1 MASNKQI
8 FQADSPNRWNRFK
21 WLSRILFAFLA
32 IGIVAVIV
40 TIKSTY
46 YPSLPSLD
54 LAPKKMSKEELAQI
68 KRSTKYRSFKIQ
80 KGEIEALERAK
91 RLHQRKHPNNKD
103 RLNVAFYRPWE
114 PQAYYSLL
122 DNMPKLDMVV
132 SEGFSILPG
141 VDTVITKVDTGLI
154 NVNKKYNKPIVLT
167 LSNYIN
173 KNNQEG
179 GYDSYD
185 IERIFKKPALRA
197 GFINSIV
204 NALTKYKF
212 KGINV
217 DLDEIKD
224 RNSKTYIAFQTE
236 LYKTLKAKGF
246 LVTQNVVPED
256 EAYNIVRLQHVNDF
270 LFIMAIDEHNEL
282 SNPGDLSN
290 QHWVEQILD
299 DVCSQV
305 PSEKIILTF
314 AGGAYDW
321 RETSIGKSIGYQQ
334 AISAAEENQSKIT
347 FDPASANSHFTYMDK
362 DSLDHTI
369 YFADAATNFN
379 VIRMADDW
387 ATGGVAL
394 WRMGTEDPRL
404 WSFFQKNLS
413 IDSLRKTGVDL
424 KKLTSVGLNSRKNV
438 EYDGDGEVLDLITT
452 PQTGEIDVK
461 LDTGNYTITAQTYK
475 RLPTKYMIRKYGY
488 KPKKVVLTFDDGPD
502 PDYTPRI
509 LDILKKEKVPASFFV
524 VGSMAEKNIAILRRI
539 YEDGY
544 EIGNHTFFHPDIST
558 ISLQRVVLELNA
570 TRKIIESVT
579 GRSTILF
586 RPPFNAD
593 AEPETLAEVIPVAE
607 SRRQSYITIGESIDP
622 WDWQPGV
629 TADSIVARTIRQAN
643 NGSMILLHDAGGD
656 TREETVKALPAI
668 IHYFKTHGYQ
678 FTTIADVLDKTK
690 DDLMPPIKDDHTGIF
705 GPMYDVAV
713 HAYYYFNWFLIYVFL
728 SAIFLA
734 IGRIVLIAILAV
746 RQNSENKKTVK
757 LRGDNLPLPPV
768 SIIVPAYNEE
778 VNAVA
783 TIQSLLKT
791 EYPVFEI
798 IFVDDGSKDKTF
810 EVVSAAY
817 EGHPLVK
824 ILTKPNGGKASA
836 LNFGITHATSDFVVC
851 IDADTQL
858 KNDAIYQLMSYFTD
872 EEIGAVAGTVKV
884 GNETNIITRWQSI
897 EYITAQNMDR
907 RAFDLI
913 NSITVVPGAIGAF
926 RKSAIFRAGGFT
938 YDTLAEDCDLTMRIL
953 KQGYIVKNCAEAIA
967 YTEAPETINMLLKQR
982 FRWSFGVIQSFWK
995 NRDALFNKK
1004 YKFFGMV
1011 GMPNIL
1017 IFQIILPLF
1026 SPLADLMMIFAL
1038 FGEKPEKMLIYYV
1051 AFVVIDFIVGIIAF
1065 RMEKEDYR
1073 KLIYIIPQRFL
1084 WRQLMYYVLF
1094 KSMRK
1099 ALKGELSGW
1108 GVLKRTGNVNVKGG
1122 QKKNNSAIYIIVALL
1137 IIAAI
1142 VFWVVKKWYM

>member
-1 MASNKQI
+1 MSSNKQV
-8 FQADSPNRWNRFK
+8 FQADSPGRWNKFK
-21 WLSRILFAFLA
+21 WLSRILLAVLA

-46 YPSLPSLD
+46 YPDLPNLNP
-54 LAPKKMSKEELAQI
+54 APKKMSKEELDQL
-68 KRSTKYRSFKIQ
+68 KKSTRFKYFNIQ
-80 KGEIEALERAK
+80 KSEIEAMERA
-91 RLHQRKHPNNKD
+91 RSLHQQKHPNNKD
-103 RLNVAFYRPWE
+103 RINAAFYRAWE
-114 PQAYYSLL
+114 PQAYNSLVTNL
-122 DNMPKLDMVV
+122 SRLDMVV
-132 SEGFSILPG
+132 SEGFSIKPG
-141 VDTVITKVDTGLI
+141 VDTVITKIDTGLI
-154 NVNKKYNKPIVLT
+154 NLNKKLNKPVLIT
-167 LSNYIN
+167 LSNYVNIN
-173 KNNQEG
+173 NTTG
-179 GYDSYD
+179 GYDTKD
-185 IERIFKKPALRA
+185 VERIIKSKRLRA
-197 GFINSIV
+197 NFINSIV
-204 NALTKYKF
+204 NALNKYKF

-217 DLDEIKD
+217 DFDDVKD
-224 RNSKTYIAFQTE
+224 RNGKNYMTFLQE
-236 LYKTLKAKGF
+236 LYTVLHEKNF

-256 EAYNIVRLQHVNDF
+256 ETYDLVKLQHFNDF
-270 LFIMAIDEHNEL
+270 LFVMAIDEHNDL
-282 SNPGDLSN
+282 SNAGDLSN

-299 DVCSQV
+299 DVCTKV

-321 RETSIGKSIGYQQ
+321 TENSVGKSIGYQQ
-334 AISAAEENQSKIT
+334 AISTAQEQKSKII
-347 FDPASANSHFTYMDK
+347 FDPMSANLHFKYLDQ
-362 DSLDHTI
+362 DSLQHSI
-369 YFADAATNFN
+369 YFTDAATNFN

-394 WRMGTEDPRL
+394 WRLGAEDPRL
-404 WSFFQKNLS
+404 WSYFQKNLS
-413 IDSLRKTGVDL
+413 IDSLRKTGVDI
-424 KKLTSVGLNSRKNV
+424 KKLTTVGLNNRVNV
-438 EYDGDGEVLDLITT
+438 DYDGDGEVLDLITT
-452 PQTGEIDVK
+452 PTTGEINVK
-461 LDTGNYTITAQTYK
+461 LDTSNFTITDQQYIK
-475 RLPTKYMIRKYGY
+475 LPTKYVIRRYGY
-488 KPKKVVLTFDDGPD
+488 APKKLVLTFDDGPD
-502 PDYTPRI
+502 PDFTPRI
-509 LDILKKEKVPASFFV
+509 LDILKKENVPAAFFI
-524 VGSMAEKNIAILRRI
+524 VGSMAEKNMQIVRRI
-539 YEDGY
+539 YEEGY

-558 ISLQRVVLELNA
+558 ISLDRVVLELNA
-570 TRKIIESVT
+570 TRKLIESIT

-593 AEPETLAEVIPVAE
+593 AEPQTLAEVIPVAE

-629 TADSIVARTIRQAN
+629 TADSIIARTIRQKD

-668 IHYFKTHGYQ
+668 IHYFKSHGYK
-678 FTTIADVLDKTK
+678 FTTIADVLGKTK
-690 DDLMPPIKDDHTGIF
+690 ADLMPPIKNDPNSGIL
-705 GPMYDVAV
+705 GPMYDVFV
-713 HAYYYFNWFLIYVFL
+713 HGYFYINWILIYVFL

-734 IGRIVLIAILAV
+734 IGRIVLIGILAV
-746 RQNSENKKTVK
+746 RQHGENKKMIK
-757 LRGDNLPLPPV
+757 LRGDDIPLPPV

-791 EYPVFEI
+791 EYPSFEI

-810 EVVSAAY
+810 EVVTAAY
-817 EGHPLVK
+817 ADNPLVK

-836 LNFGITHATSDFVVC
+836 LNFGITHTQSDFVVC

-858 KNDAIYQLMSYFTD
+858 KTDAIYHLMTYFTD
-872 EEIGAVAGTVKV
+872 DEIGAVAGTVKV

-926 RKSAIFRAGGFT
+926 RKSAIFKAGGFT

-953 KQGYIVKNCAEAIA
+953 KQGYIIKNCAEAIA
-967 YTEAPETINMLLKQR
+967 YTEAPETVNMLLKQR

-1038 FGEKPEKMLIYYV
+1038 FGAKPEKMLFYYL
-1051 AFVVIDFIVGIIAF
+1051 AFVLIDFIVGIIAF
-1065 RMEKEDYR
+1065 KMEKEDYK
-1073 KLIYIIPQRFL
+1073 KLIYIIPQRFM

-1094 KSMRK
+1094 KSIRK

-1108 GVLKRTGNVNVKGG
+1108 GVLKRTGNVKVEKE
-1122 QKKNNSAIYIIVALL
+1122 KESPV
-1137 IIAAI
+1137 
-1142 VFWVVKKWYM
+1142 

>member
-1 MASNKQI
+1 
-8 FQADSPNRWNRFK
+8 
-21 WLSRILFAFLA
+21 
-32 IGIVAVIV
+32 
-40 TIKSTY
+40 
-46 YPSLPSLD
+46 
-54 LAPKKMSKEELAQI
+54 
-68 KRSTKYRSFKIQ
+68 
-80 KGEIEALERAK
+80 
-91 RLHQRKHPNNKD
+91 
-103 RLNVAFYRPWE
+103 
-114 PQAYYSLL
+114 
-122 DNMPKLDMVV
+122 
-132 SEGFSILPG
+132 
-141 VDTVITKVDTGLI
+141 
-154 NVNKKYNKPIVLT
+154 
-167 LSNYIN
+167 
-173 KNNQEG
+173 
-179 GYDSYD
+179 
-185 IERIFKKPALRA
+185 
-197 GFINSIV
+197 
-204 NALTKYKF
+204 
-212 KGINV
+212 
-217 DLDEIKD
+217 
-224 RNSKTYIAFQTE
+224 
-236 LYKTLKAKGF
+236 
-246 LVTQNVVPED
+246 
-256 EAYNIVRLQHVNDF
+256 
-270 LFIMAIDEHNEL
+270 
-282 SNPGDLSN
+282 
-290 QHWVEQILD
+290 
-299 DVCSQV
+299 
-305 PSEKIILTF
+305 
-314 AGGAYDW
+314 
-321 RETSIGKSIGYQQ
+321 
-334 AISAAEENQSKIT
+334 
-347 FDPASANSHFTYMDK
+347 
-362 DSLDHTI
+362 
-369 YFADAATNFN
+369 
-379 VIRMADDW
+379 
-387 ATGGVAL
+387 
-394 WRMGTEDPRL
+394 
-404 WSFFQKNLS
+404 
-413 IDSLRKTGVDL
+413 
-424 KKLTSVGLNSRKNV
+424 
-438 EYDGDGEVLDLITT
+438 
-452 PQTGEIDVK
+452 
-461 LDTGNYTITAQTYK
+461 
-475 RLPTKYMIRKYGY
+475 
-488 KPKKVVLTFDDGPD
+488 
-502 PDYTPRI
+502 
-509 LDILKKEKVPASFFV
+509 
-524 VGSMAEKNIAILRRI
+524 
-539 YEDGY
+539 
-544 EIGNHTFFHPDIST
+544 
-558 ISLQRVVLELNA
+558 LELNA

-690 DDLMPPIKDDHTGIF
+690 ADLMPPIKDDHSGIF
-705 GPMYDVAV
+705 GPMYDVV
-713 HAYYYFNWFLIYVFL
+713 IHGYFYINWILIYVFL

-734 IGRIVLIAILAV
+734 IGRIVLIGILAV

-757 LRGDNLPLPPV
+757 LRGDNIPLPSV

-798 IFVDDGSKDKTF
+798 IFVDDGSTDKTF

-817 EGHPLVK
+817 ENNPLVK

-836 LNFGITHATSDFVVC
+836 LNFGITHANSDFVVC

-858 KNDAIYQLMSYFTD
+858 KTDAIYHLMSYFTD

-953 KQGYIVKNCAEAIA
+953 KQGYIIKNCAEAIA
-967 YTEAPETINMLLKQR
+967 YTEAPESINMLLKQR

-1065 RMEKEDYR
+1065 RMEKESYS

-1108 GVLKRTGNVNVKGG
+1108 GVLKRTGNVKVDADK
-1122 QKKNNSAIYIIVALL
+1122 V
-1137 IIAAI
+1137 
-1142 VFWVVKKWYM
+1142 